1 MRKKQNLI
9 LSQYCKMIDLNK
21 ILIRRISKKHLPSVI
36 DILQDISVHKPL
48 KTKYKNIWI
57 KYSKQQNVFGY
68 CFFYKKKLIGFGS
81 LNFEMK
87 LKKGLMAY
95 MEDIVVHREFRN
107 KKIGKLIVDYLIE
120 IAKKENCYKIKLD
133 CKKEKI
139 LFYEKLG
146 FKENGFS
153 MVKSL

>member
-1 MRKKQNLI
+1 
-9 LSQYCKMIDLNK
+9 MIDLNK
-21 ILIRRISKKHLPSVI
+21 ILIRRISKNDLKSVI
-36 DILQDISVHKPL
+36 DILQDISVYKPP
-48 KTKYKNIWI
+48 KIKHKNIWI
-57 KYSKQQNVFGY
+57 KYSKQKNVFGY
-68 CFFYKKKLIGFGS
+68 CFFYEKKLIGFGS
-81 LNFEMK
+81 LNFEIK

-95 MEDIVVHREFRN
+95 LEDIVVHREFRG
-107 KKIGKLIVDYLIE
+107 KKIGKLIVDHLIE

-153 MVKSL
+153 MIKSL

>member
-1 MRKKQNLI
+1 
-9 LSQYCKMIDLNK
+9 MIDLNK
-21 ILIRRISKKHLPSVI
+21 ILIRRISKNDLQDVI
-36 DILQDISVHKPL
+36 DILQDISVYTPL
-48 KTKYKNIWI
+48 KIKHKNIWI
-57 KYSKQQNVFGY
+57 KYSKQKNVFGY
-68 CFFYKKKLIGFGS
+68 FFFYKKKLIGFGS

-95 MEDIVVHREFRN
+95 LEDIVVHREFRG
-107 KKIGKLIVDYLIE
+107 KKIGKLIVDHLIE
-120 IAKKENCYKIKLD
+120 IAKKENFNKIKLD

-153 MVKSL
+153 MIKSL

>member
-1 MRKKQNLI
+1 
-9 LSQYCKMIDLNK
+9 MIDLNK

>member
-1 MRKKQNLI
+1 
-9 LSQYCKMIDLNK
+9 MIDLNK
-21 ILIRRISKKHLPSVI
+21 IFIRRISKNDLQGVI
-36 DILQDISVHKPL
+36 DILQDISVHKPP
-48 KTKYKNIWI
+48 KIKYRNIWI
-57 KYSKQQNVFGY
+57 KYSKQENVFGY

-95 MEDIVVHREFRN
+95 MEDIVVHRGFRN

-153 MVKSL
+153 MIKSL

>member
-1 MRKKQNLI
+1 
-9 LSQYCKMIDLNK
+9 MIDLNK
-21 ILIRRISKKHLPSVI
+21 ILIRRISKNDLQSVI
-36 DILQDISVHKPL
+36 DILQDISVYNPPKIKH
-48 KTKYKNIWI
+48 KNIWI
-57 KYSKQQNVFGY
+57 KYSKQKNVFGY
-68 CFFYKKKLIGFGS
+68 CFFYEKKLIGFGS

-95 MEDIVVHREFRN
+95 LEDIVVHREFRG
-107 KKIGKLIVDYLIE
+107 KKIGKLIVDHLIE

-153 MVKSL
+153 MIKSL

>member
-1 MRKKQNLI
+1 
-9 LSQYCKMIDLNK
+9 MIDLNK
-21 ILIRRISKKHLPSVI
+21 ILIRRISKNDLQGVI
-36 DILQDISVHKPL
+36 DILQDISVYTPPKIKH
-48 KTKYKNIWI
+48 KNIWI
-57 KYSKQQNVFGY
+57 KYSKQKNVFGY

-95 MEDIVVHREFRN
+95 LEDIVVHREFRS
-107 KKIGKLIVDYLIE
+107 KKIGKLIVDRLIE

-153 MVKSL
+153 MIKSL

>member
-1 MRKKQNLI
+1 MFL
-9 LSQYCKMIDLNK
+9 
-21 ILIRRISKKHLPSVI
+21 
-36 DILQDISVHKPL
+36 DI
-48 KTKYKNIWI
+48 
-57 KYSKQQNVFGY
+57 VF
-68 CFFYKKKLIGFGS
+68 FIKKLIGFGS

-95 MEDIVVHREFRN
+95 LEDIVVHKEFRG
-107 KKIGKLIVDYLIE
+107 KKIGKLIVDHLVE

-153 MVKSL
+153 MIKSL